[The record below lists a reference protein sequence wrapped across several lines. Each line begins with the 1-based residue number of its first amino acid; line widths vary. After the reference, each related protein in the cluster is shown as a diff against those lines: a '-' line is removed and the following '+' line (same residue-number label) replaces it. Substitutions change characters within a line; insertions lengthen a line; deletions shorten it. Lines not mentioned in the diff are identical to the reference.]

1 MYTVP
6 LSQRS
11 PWLISSH
18 FLCRIISLSLHLLS
32 LRLLF
37 LMFFILQRCLFLFIS
52 LPLSHISFVS
62 FAPLSSEGLLHCLSV
77 CLSVFPFFLC
87 FFVPYVLIFLSPLFL
102 SCLFLLLYLCISV
115 SIYLSLYP
123 AINLSFSALTL
134 LTLTISKFFL
144 IFLFLLFYL

>member
-18 FLCRIISLSLHLLS
+18 FLYCRIISLSLHLLS

-62 FAPLSSEGLLHCLSV
+62 FAPLSSEGLLHYLSVCLSV
-77 CLSVFPFFLC
+77 CLSILFVFLC
-87 FFVPYVLIFLSPLFL
+87 SLCFNFPVSTISKLPLS
-102 SCLFLLLYLCISV
+102 SSVSLYLCIYLSISV
-115 SIYLSLYP
+115 SCYKS
-123 AINLSFSALTL
+123 
-134 LTLTISKFFL
+134 
-144 IFLFLLFYL
+144 LFLRSHPVDSYN